1 MASTIDREQERT
13 DSSLFYIDVVPW
25 CGITAVHTFSWI
37 LLDSWWQDNVNW
49 RRNTMFAVGAM
60 AVIGVTV
67 AVWAD
72 HHVVSFTFS

>member
-1 MASTIDREQERT
+1 MGGGPRYNYPKYVWSP
-13 DSSLFYIDVVPW
+13 S
-25 CGITAVHTFSWI
+25 GG
-37 LLDSWWQDNVNW
+37 WWQDNVNW

-72 HHVVSFTFS
+72 HHVVEYDRSPDVKPAKRWAQRGIDPAA